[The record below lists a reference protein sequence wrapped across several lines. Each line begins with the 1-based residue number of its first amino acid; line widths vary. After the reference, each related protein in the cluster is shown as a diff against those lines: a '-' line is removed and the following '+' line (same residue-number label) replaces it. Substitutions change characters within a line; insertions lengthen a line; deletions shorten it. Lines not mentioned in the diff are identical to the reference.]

1 MGCGMG
7 GSVGWRCGRAAAPG
21 PAMLRNPSLSLKAGG
36 LGPGAA
42 ISCWP
47 RYQGVHGEHE
57 DLFMPAL
64 GWLRRGGV

>member
-1 MGCGMG
+1 
-7 GSVGWRCGRAAAPG
+7 
-21 PAMLRNPSLSLKAGG
+21 MLRNPSLSLKAGG
-36 LGPGAA
+36 LGQGLA

-64 GWLRRGGV
+64 GWLRRGGVEGCFWIHKQLLCDKRTK